1 MSLRPRDT
9 GSSPPM
15 STMGGRQTA
24 AIIAAFA
31 LVTLALV
38 GFVRLKSVQVEVG
51 YRVHDLR
58 TRLVVL
64 DQQRA
69 ALEVERAAL
78 ARPHRLAQLA
88 RDTLGLVP
96 PDITTTT
103 SLSSTGA
110 PSRPATTTT
119 AHAGHGSTP

>member
-15 STMGGRQTA
+15 STGGRQTA

-103 SLSSTGA
+103 SLSSTVA
-110 PSRPATTTT
+110 PSRAVTTTTT

>member
-1 MSLRPRDT
+1 MSLRPRHT
-9 GSSPPM
+9 TSSPPE
-15 STMGGRQTA
+15 SAVSGRQTA

-31 LVTLALV
+31 LVTVALV

-58 TRLVVL
+58 TRLVVI

-88 RDTLGLVP
+88 VETLGLVP
-96 PDITTTT
+96 PDITMTAST
-103 SLSSTGA
+103 S
-110 PSRPATTTT
+110 TT
-119 AHAGHGSTP
+119 ATATATATASASAGHGSTP

>member
-9 GSSPPM
+9 GSSPPS
-15 STMGGRQTA
+15 STDGRQAA
-24 AIIAAFA
+24 AIIAAFS

-69 ALEVERAAL
+69 SLEVERAAL

-103 SLSSTGA
+103 SLSSTVA
-110 PSRPATTTT
+110 PSRTTTTT

>member
-103 SLSSTGA
+103 SLSSTIA
-110 PSRPATTTT
+110 PSRAATTTT